1 MIFFPLD
8 TSRPKPTLTRTYT
21 EQSGSRGAFCFS
33 AASSPRLFIT
43 ILRDTPILCWT
54 LNRPAPGFHV
64 LLSDHPLDPLTT
76 PTFYYQAMDVFPG
89 LLLRTVPKTSLDW
102 ENKHLC
108 ALFKARRSERFRHVL
123 IFSASLHSLPH
134 NVFLT
139 TILPVSFIWPWIWGV
154 TDGFGLFF
162 FYPRPTSL
170 PQAARLWC
178 PDIMRFGFGLIG
190 FLFPLCLP
198 SGIVWS
204 FLDAFCEPGFYFHV
218 SFWSILRI
226 FEPEYRHNFSRY
238 RASKHWNRQHFN
250 MHSFLD

>member
-162 FYPRPTSL
+162 FIPDPRRCPRLRDFGVLISCGLALGSL
-170 PQAARLWC
+170 AFFFRFVC
-178 PDIMRFGFGLIG
+178 PLELFGVFLMHFVSRVFIFM
-190 FLFPLCLP
+190 FLF
-198 SGIVWS
+198 G
-204 FLDAFCEPGFYFHV
+204 AFCAF
-218 SFWSILRI
+218 SSQSIDTTFRVI
-226 FEPEYRHNFSRY
+226 VHQSTGIDNI
-238 RASKHWNRQHFN
+238 
-250 MHSFLD
+250 